1 MPDPDEPRRPGLLFR
16 LLGGGREP
24 DPADDSTEA
33 AVDGDPSPVVD
44 LDDATFDAG
53 TEGGWTVV
61 DFWATWCG
69 PCRTFHPL
77 FEQAARSDT
86 RGVRFARVD
95 VDACR
100 RTASLVGIMSVPT
113 VILFDPDGNEVTR
126 ISGVPSP
133 ATLDRLV
140 ALGPDSE
147 GAPPADA

>member
-1 MPDPDEPRRPGLLFR
+1 MSDPDEPRRPGLLFR
-16 LLGGGREP
+16 LLGGGRELEP
-24 DPADDSTEA
+24 VDETVDEPSD
-33 AVDGDPSPVVD
+33 AVPSPVID
-44 LDDATFDAG
+44 LDDTTFDAG

-77 FEQAARSDT
+77 FEQAARTDT

-133 ATLDRLV
+133 QALEQLV
-140 ALGPDSE
+140 ALGPESE
-147 GAPPADA
+147 AAPTEG

>member
-1 MPDPDEPRRPGLLFR
+1 MSDPDAPRRPGLLFR

-24 DPADDSTEA
+24 EPGDEPAEA
-33 AVDGDPSPVVD
+33 ATDGEPSPVAD

-86 RGVRFARVD
+86 RGVRCARV
-95 VDACR
+95 VFHACR
-100 RTASLVGIMSVPT
+100 RTAALVGIMSVPT

-133 ATLDRLV
+133 AALDRLV

-147 GAPPADA
+147 TAPGD